1 VVRAVNFCFPA
12 PPQPFVPIADR
23 SDVFPVHRI
32 YCVGRN
38 YEEHAREMGASG
50 REAPF
55 FFCKPGDAVL
65 SNPTG
70 PITIRYP
77 DRTADLQH
85 EVELVVAIG
94 AAGYRV
100 TVEQAAHMVWGYA
113 VGIDLTRRDLQADAK
128 RQGRPWDVSKG
139 FDRSAPIGAI
149 RPAGQIDTL
158 GSRRIWLKVNASG
171 RQEGTLSQM
180 IWNVDETIS
189 QLSGFFELMP
199 GDLIFTGTPAGVG
212 KLVAGDRVEAGI
224 DGIGV
229 IHVQIDPGLPT
240 QDAR

>member
-1 VVRAVNFCFPA
+1 MVNLCFPA
-12 PPQPFVPIADR
+12 QPQPFVPVAERADA
-23 SDVFPVHRI
+23 FPVHRL

-55 FFCKPGDAVL
+55 FFCKPADAVL
-65 SNPTG
+65 CAGPG
-70 PITIRYP
+70 PIVVRYP

-100 TVEQAAHMVWGYA
+100 PVEQAARMVWGYA

-139 FDRSAPIGAI
+139 FDRSAPLGAI
-149 RPAGQIDTL
+149 RPASGAGRL
-158 GSRRIWLKVNASG
+158 GPQRIWLDVNG
-171 RQEGTLSQM
+171 QRRQEGTLSQM
-180 IWNVDETIS
+180 IWNVEETIS
-189 QLSGFFELMP
+189 QLSEFFELLA

-212 KLVAGDRVEAGI
+212 KLVPGDRVEAGI

-229 IHVQIDPGLPT
+229 IHLEVGE
-240 QDAR
+240 R